1 MKKIGLLLGI
11 ISISALT
18 FNALAQSRTSY
29 FVRNSTQN
37 HEFNA
42 AFAPD
47 QGYMGFPLL
56 GGIDLTLGSNLGVSN
71 FLYPLSNGKTGLFL
85 NNEVSAE
92 EFLSGIR
99 NSNALGVNF
108 KYKILDAGWY
118 TWKDSFWTLSFDV
131 RADVDLS
138 LPGELFRFAK
148 LGMSGDPTSYSI
160 RNLGVTGQVFGQVS
174 LGYSQGLDKWVK
186 GLRIG
191 GKVKFLASMMDVQ
204 ANISRLDLN
213 LSSQSWSAKSYA
225 SGHILGGGLTP
236 LYDENG
242 HVENFAFDPSGL
254 GVAGYG
260 AAFDLGISYTLSE
273 GTPLDGLRF
282 SLSVTDLG
290 FISYNRNN
298 ATLLA
303 ADGNEFMFDGVE
315 DIGPDTD
322 FNDVFN
328 AMKDDLLSMVSFSEQ
343 SVTEN
348 QIRMMTAT
356 LYAGVD
362 YSFLKDKMNVG
373 LLYSARFGRLRTEN
387 ELTFAWNYAPTR
399 GFDIALS
406 YSLLKTHSTIGWL
419 ITAFPKRGLGIFFGS
434 DFTPVNY
441 SALKLEGLPISIP
454 VPKKELILDVHFGV
468 TVSFGG
474 TNSRY
479 ASAWGEE

>member
-1 MKKIGLLLGI
+1 MKKIVLLLGI

-56 GGIDLTLGSNLGVSN
+56 SGVDLNLGSSLGVSN
-71 FLYPLSNGKTGLFL
+71 FLFPLSNGKTGLFM
-85 NNEVSAE
+85 NSEVSAD
-92 EFLSGIR
+92 EFLSEIR

-108 KYKILDAGWY
+108 RYKILDAGWY

-160 RNLGVTGQVFGQVS
+160 RNLGVTGQVYGQVA

-191 GKVKFLASMMDVQ
+191 GKVKFLASMMDVE

-213 LSSQSWSAKSYA
+213 MGSDSWRVNSVATGS
-225 SGHILGGGLTP
+225 ILGGGLVP
-236 LYDENG
+236 KFDENG
-242 HVENFAFDPSGL
+242 HVNGVGFDMSGL

-260 AAFDLGISYTLSE
+260 AAFDLGISYTISQ
-273 GTPLDGLRF
+273 GTPVDGLRF

-290 FISYNRNN
+290 FISYNKSKAR
-298 ATLLA
+298 ALA
-303 ADGNEFMFDGVE
+303 SDGKEFVFDGV
-315 DIGPDTD
+315 DGIGTDTD
-322 FNDVFN
+322 FNEVFSQLG
-328 AMKDDLLSMVSFSEQ
+328 DDLLTMASFSEQ
-343 SVTEN
+343 PVTDD
-348 QIRMMTAT
+348 QIRMLTAT

-387 ELTFAWNYAPTR
+387 ELTLAWNYAPTR

-406 YSLLKTHSTIGWL
+406 YSLLRTHSTIGWL

-441 SALKLEGLPISIP
+441 SALNLEGLPISIP

-468 TVSFGG
+468 TISLGG

-479 ASAWGEE
+479 ASAWEE

>member
-1 MKKIGLLLGI
+1 MKKIVLFLGMMAV
-11 ISISALT
+11 SALT
-18 FNALAQSRTSY
+18 FNAKAQSRTSY

-47 QGYMGFPLL
+47 QGYVGFPLL
-56 GGIDLTLGSNLGVSN
+56 SGVDLNLGSSLGVSN
-71 FLYPLSNGKTGLFL
+71 FLFPLSNGKTGLFL
-85 NNEVSAE
+85 NSEVSAD

-108 KYKILDAGWY
+108 RYKILDAGWY

-138 LPGELFRFAK
+138 LPGEFFRFLK

-160 RNLGVTGQVFGQVS
+160 KNLGVTGQVYGQVA

-186 GLRIG
+186 GLRVG
-191 GKVKFLASMMDVQ
+191 GKVKLLASMMDVQ
-204 ANISRLDLN
+204 ANISSLDLN
-213 LSSQSWSAKSYA
+213 LSSQSWGAKSYA
-225 SGHILGGGLTP
+225 SGHILGGGLNP

-242 HVENFAFDPSGL
+242 HVNNVAFDPSGL

-260 AAFDLGISYTLSE
+260 AAFDLGVEYTISE
-273 GTPLDGLRF
+273 GTPVDGLRF

-290 FISYNRNN
+290 FISYDKSK
-298 ATLLA
+298 ATILSS
-303 ADGNEFMFDGVE
+303 DGNEVVFDGIE
-315 DIGPDTD
+315 GLEPDTD
-322 FNDVFN
+322 FNQTFN
-328 AMKDDLLSMVSFSEQ
+328 SLKDDMLSMVSFSQ
-343 SVTEN
+343 QPVTDD
-348 QIRMMTAT
+348 QIRMLTAT

-387 ELTFAWNYAPTR
+387 ELTLAWNYAPTR

-406 YSLLKTHSTIGWL
+406 YSLLRTHSTIGWL

-441 SALKLEGLPISIP
+441 SALNLEGLPISIP

-468 TVSFGG
+468 TISLGG

-479 ASAWGEE
+479 ASAWEE

>member
-1 MKKIGLLLGI
+1 MKKIVLLLGI

-56 GGIDLTLGSNLGVSN
+56 SGVDLNLGSSLGVSN
-71 FLYPLSNGKTGLFL
+71 FLFPLSNGKTGLFM
-85 NNEVSAE
+85 NSEVSAD

-99 NSNALGVNF
+99 NSNALGVKF
-108 KYKILDAGWY
+108 RYKILDAGWY

-160 RNLGVTGQVFGQVS
+160 RNLGVTGQVYGQVA

-191 GKVKFLASMMDVQ
+191 GKVKFLASMMDVE

-213 LSSQSWSAKSYA
+213 MGSDSWRVNSVATGS
-225 SGHILGGGLTP
+225 ILGGGLVP
-236 LYDENG
+236 KFDENG
-242 HVENFAFDPSGL
+242 HVNGVGFDMSGL

-260 AAFDLGISYTLSE
+260 AAFDLGISYTISQ
-273 GTPLDGLRF
+273 GTPVDGLRF

-290 FISYNRNN
+290 FISYNKSKARV
-298 ATLLA
+298 LA
-303 ADGNEFMFDGVE
+303 SDGKEFVFDGV
-315 DIGPDTD
+315 DGIGTDTD
-322 FNDVFN
+322 FNEVFSQLG
-328 AMKDDLLSMVSFSEQ
+328 DDLLTMASFSEQ
-343 SVTEN
+343 PVTDD
-348 QIRMMTAT
+348 QIRMLTAT

-387 ELTFAWNYAPTR
+387 ELTLAWNYAPTR

-406 YSLLKTHSTIGWL
+406 YSLLRTHSTIGWL

-441 SALKLEGLPISIP
+441 SALNLEGLPISIP

-468 TVSFGG
+468 TISLGG

-479 ASAWGEE
+479 ASAWEE